1 MGLCIVLP
9 GKRLRRKESINFVLV
24 SDLGDNVFNEI
35 AMPKLWD
42 KPRVGE
48 NLARLSILVYR
59 NCLALIQ
66 EEHSIHSLNLWVMK
80 EYAVVSSWTK
90 VLTFDNQRDNIPRAI
105 GFKKS
110 GEVLLAMKTGQF
122 IS

>member
-1 MGLCIVLP
+1 MHCVAR
-9 GKRLRRKESINFVLV
+9 KKTKKESINFVLV
-24 SDLGDNVFNEI
+24 FDLGDNVFSEI

-48 NLARLSILVYR
+48 TLACLSIPVYR

-90 VLTFDNQRDNIPRAI
+90 VLTFDNQGDNIPRAI

>member
-1 MGLCIVLP
+1 M
-9 GKRLRRKESINFVLV
+9 

-48 NLARLSILVYR
+48 NSARLSILVYR

-90 VLTFDNQRDNIPRAI
+90 VLTFDNQGDNIPRAI

>member
-1 MGLCIVLP
+1 
-9 GKRLRRKESINFVLV
+9 
-24 SDLGDNVFNEI
+24 
-35 AMPKLWD
+35 MPKLWD

-48 NLARLSILVYR
+48 TLACLSIPVYR

-90 VLTFDNQRDNIPRAI
+90 VLTFDNQGDNIPRAI

>member
-1 MGLCIVLP
+1 MYG
-9 GKRLRRKESINFVLV
+9 
-24 SDLGDNVFNEI
+24 
-35 AMPKLWD
+35 
-42 KPRVGE
+42 
-48 NLARLSILVYR
+48 

-90 VLTFDNQRDNIPRAI
+90 VLTFDNQGDYIPRAI

-122 IS
+122 ISEYFDTQKVKILQISGNHTIVDSYVESLVLLDKPNRAVTY